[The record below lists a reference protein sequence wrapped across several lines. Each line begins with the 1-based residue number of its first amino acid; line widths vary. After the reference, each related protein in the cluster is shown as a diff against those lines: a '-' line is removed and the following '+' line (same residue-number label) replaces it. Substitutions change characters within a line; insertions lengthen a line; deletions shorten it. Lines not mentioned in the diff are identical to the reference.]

1 MDSKRCGNTFR
12 GTRHPSYSKINSQQ
26 EHLYEGVS
34 ESSLEKR
41 IGYVFKD
48 PDLRRLALVHRG
60 QRKSYRF
67 SGRPLEFLGD
77 AVFNLSA
84 FDALIRMYPHIGFK
98 ALNEQWN
105 SVISNKAQADLAVS
119 FKMDQDIH
127 LDKYLSKSQA
137 NHLPLRRR
145 KLANFLEAL
154 VGIVYLD
161 GGYVEAR
168 KLVMRMIQR
177 TVEKE
182 SVDRDYNDLFED
194 NSDVYFLDIEQTKSS
209 NLSLY
214 NFYIKRM
221 EFLGHLIFNL
231 YTIDIF
237 MEKYPKAK
245 PVNLNQKKLALRN
258 FIQFSNVNEWN
269 QDIWLRF
276 FEMWNNGKQLHVKF
290 KVFYFLLG
298 AVHLQKGYA
307 EARALVARLIEEFVA
322 QNPTNDVKDLLYIF
336 TQKEFQVTPVY
347 KTVEERNVESKNQF
361 IVEVWINGK
370 MLGRGQGKSKKDATQ
385 TASID
390 AFKELGIFITRVE

>member
-1 MDSKRCGNTFR
+1 MRT
-12 GTRHPSYSKINSQQ
+12 
-26 EHLYEGVS
+26 
-34 ESSLEKR
+34 
-41 IGYVFKD
+41 
-48 PDLRRLALVHRG
+48 LALVHRG

-84 FDALIRMYPHIGFK
+84 FDALVRMYPHIGFRE
-98 ALNEQWN
+98 LNEQWS
-105 SVISNKAQADLAVS
+105 SVINNKAQADLAVT

-127 LDKYLSKSQA
+127 LDKYLSKSQV
-137 NHLPLRRR
+137 NHLPLRIR

-182 SVDRDYNDLFED
+182 SVGRDYKDLFEV
-194 NSDVYFLDIEQTKSS
+194 NSDVYFLDIEQMQSP
-209 NLSLY
+209 NLSSY

-245 PVNLNQKKLALRN
+245 PVNLNQKKMAVRN

-269 QDIWLRF
+269 QAVWLKF
-276 FEMWNNGKQLHVKF
+276 FEIWNNGKQLHVKF

-298 AVHLQKGYA
+298 VVHLQEGY
-307 EARALVARLIEEFVA
+307 EGARALVARLIEEFIR
-322 QNPTNDVKDLLYIF
+322 QKPTNNIKDLQHVF
-336 TQKEFQVTPVY
+336 TQKE
-347 KTVEERNVESKNQF
+347 E
-361 IVEVWINGK
+361 
-370 MLGRGQGKSKKDATQ
+370 
-385 TASID
+385 
-390 AFKELGIFITRVE
+390 